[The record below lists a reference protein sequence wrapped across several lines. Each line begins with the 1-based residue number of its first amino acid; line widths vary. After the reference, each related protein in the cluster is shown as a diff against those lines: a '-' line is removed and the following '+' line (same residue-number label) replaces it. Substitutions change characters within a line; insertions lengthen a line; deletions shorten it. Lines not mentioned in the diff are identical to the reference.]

1 MTTEKIAISGVM
13 AFIAT
18 ILIGFSM
25 TKVTNKEKIKFKPLA
40 DYLKDQESD
49 NNDANGSTAKDGI
62 EAVLFGKEE
71 IYTALGFQEVSDL
84 FIKVNTIAT
93 ENDDGEFIIEPKNQL
108 HYKVTVVGDVINITK
123 LDGVDMPIRT
133 IIVNI
138 SDLNEVVQEFID
150 GSQACTDILI

>member
-13 AFIAT
+13 AFVAT

-40 DYLKDQESD
+40 DYLEDQGSD
-49 NNDANGSTAKDGI
+49 NNDTNGSKAKDEI

-84 FIKVNTIAT
+84 FIKVNRIAT
-93 ENDDGEFIIEPKNQL
+93 ENAEGEFIIEPKNKL
-108 HYKVTVVGDVINITK
+108 HYKVTVGDDVVIITK
-123 LDGVDMPIRT
+123 LDGADMAIRT
-133 IIVNI
+133 IMVNI

-150 GSQACTDILI
+150 ESQACTDILI